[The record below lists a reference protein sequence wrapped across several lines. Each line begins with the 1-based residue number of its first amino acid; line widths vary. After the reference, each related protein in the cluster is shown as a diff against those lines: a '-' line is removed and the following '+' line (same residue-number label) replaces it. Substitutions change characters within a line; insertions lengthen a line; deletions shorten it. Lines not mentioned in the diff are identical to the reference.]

1 MVLNLDSSFKPLLL
15 QEIEFEAFTFSG
27 GEPHVKL
34 NTNSI
39 EGETAWVTHRITTF
53 NDLGLL
59 FVACDALR
67 RAGIQSLNLFLP
79 YFPGA
84 RQDRVMVSCEP
95 LTAKVYADLIN
106 QLHFI
111 QVVIFDPHSEVVP
124 ALLNNCVVLN
134 NYEFINWVYE
144 QIPASTLL
152 VAPDGGSLKKIYGL
166 SAFLNKYSVVECRK
180 HRNTETGKIDGF
192 TAFTDDLNR
201 QHCLIVDD
209 ICDGGATF
217 IGIAKTLKEKNAG
230 DLYLAVSH
238 GIFSKGLN
246 ELQAHFKNI
255 FTTNSFP
262 QKENSFVSTFN
273 LAMTN

>member
-1 MVLNLDSSFKPLLL
+1 MVLNLDSSFKPLSLP
-15 QEIEFEAFTFSG
+15 EIEFEAFTFSG
-27 GEPHVKL
+27 GEPHVKI
-34 NTNSI
+34 NTSSLI
-39 EGETAWVTHRITTF
+39 GETAWVTHRITTF

-59 FVACDALR
+59 LVACDALR
-67 RAGIQSLNLFLP
+67 RAGIQSLSLFLP

-84 RQDRVMVSCEP
+84 RQDRVMVSGEP

-106 QLHFI
+106 QLHFK

-124 ALLNNCVVLN
+124 ALLDNCLVLN
-134 NYEFINWVYE
+134 NYQFINWVYE
-144 QIPASTLL
+144 QIPDSTLL

-166 SAFLNKYSVVECRK
+166 STYLNKYSVVECRK

-192 TAFTDDLNR
+192 TAFTEDLN
-201 QHCLIVDD
+201 QQPCLIVDD

-217 IGIAKTLKEKNAG
+217 IGIAQTLKEKNAG

-246 ELQAHFKNI
+246 ELQTHFKNI
-255 FTTNSFP
+255 FTTNSLP
-262 QKENSFVSTFN
+262 QKSDSTVSIFN
-273 LAMTN
+273 LSLSI